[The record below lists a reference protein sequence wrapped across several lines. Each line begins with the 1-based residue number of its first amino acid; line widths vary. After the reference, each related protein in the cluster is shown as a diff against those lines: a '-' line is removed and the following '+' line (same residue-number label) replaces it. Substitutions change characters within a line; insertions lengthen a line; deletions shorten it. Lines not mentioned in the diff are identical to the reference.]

1 MIGVLIHWR
10 IKPDAKSV
18 ADFKEH
24 WRTMNKVEDRSS
36 LAIEILTEVIPAE
49 HFAPTTWN
57 INADEPGEHVSF
69 VTVGFWANHFEFS
82 AAVGGF
88 FNDEKG
94 LLPFEALRR
103 RRVTLSP
110 KDHRVGDVELP
121 VRDSRGVD

>member
-10 IKPDAKSV
+10 IKPDDKSV
-18 ADFKEH
+18 AEFKEH

-36 LAIEILTEVIPAE
+36 LALEILTEVIPTE
-49 HFAPTTWN
+49 HFAPTTWD

-82 AAVGGF
+82 EAVGGF

-121 VRDSRGVD
+121 VRDSRGVE